1 MTPVHRFWHLCLHS
15 VEPLLHFRDGITVY
29 AASRAGLYGLMLGP
43 SASGV
48 AANMYFDKTGVV
60 SASLRMASSL
70 DLGAA
75 LQQLGMALPVDVSDV
90 LVIVNP
96 QVSVVSSRAA
106 SLGVSNGTWPGVRSY
121 PRIWPG
127 LGALGGHCQGLVIFW
142 TLQT

>member
-1 MTPVHRFWHLCLHS
+1 
-15 VEPLLHFRDGITVY
+15 
-29 AASRAGLYGLMLGP
+29 
-43 SASGV
+43 
-48 AANMYFDKTGVV
+48 MYFDKTGVV

-106 SLGVSNGTWPGVRSY
+106 SLGVSNGTWPGVATLDYDVVRGPY
-121 PRIWPG
+121 
-127 LGALGGHCQGLVIFW
+127 LGANSGQ
-142 TLQT
+142 